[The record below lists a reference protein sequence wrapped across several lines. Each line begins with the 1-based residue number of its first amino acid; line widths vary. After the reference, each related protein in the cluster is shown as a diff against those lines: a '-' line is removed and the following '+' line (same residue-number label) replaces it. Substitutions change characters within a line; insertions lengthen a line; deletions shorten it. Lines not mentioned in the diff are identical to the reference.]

1 MDSDGW
7 KRLLCSKQFG
17 KKTDELCDA
26 IAMMARRISTS
37 HVDPKLTKSFVACRL
52 IPLDKKPGVR
62 PVGIG
67 EVLRRIIGKA
77 VMTILK
83 KDVVSATAPVQVCAG
98 LPGGVEAAVHAA
110 RKVFEDSETE
120 ALILVDA
127 ENAFNALNRKAALS
141 NVRIV
146 CPELSTYLINSYR
159 EPARLFIARSDQEIL
174 SEEGVTQGDN
184 AAMGF
189 YACATVPVI
198 LSTMHKQISTSS
210 EDDSEVPPSSNED
223 PVKQIW
229 YADDAAG
236 GGKIK
241 GLASWWKDLCSY
253 GPMFGY
259 FPKPSKTWVIVKP
272 GYEEQAKEAFPG
284 LQVTSVGQRYLGSFI
299 GSDEGKNQFIREKVN
314 DWCRD
319 LKQLSDIATREPQIA
334 YSAFVFGL
342 SKRWN
347 YVCRT
352 TPNIAEQLKTLE
364 HVTREEFIPA
374 ILDRI
379 HSCTDELRE
388 TFTLP
393 PKFGGLGIPD
403 MTKNADSEYLYSQL
417 ATKKLTAALVEQ
429 QEIYKEDTTVSKA
442 TKSSIT
448 LHRRTRNEELKK
460 KILSSMS
467 ETGKLT
473 MELASEKGA
482 SSWLTALPV
491 QQFGY
496 LLNKQQFTD
505 ALCLR
510 YNLTLK
516 DCPKVCACGQDNSV
530 NHALICKLGGYVSMR
545 HNWLRDTFVRLMKSA
560 KCSEVQTEPGLL
572 PVNNYHLPSGTLLG
586 DQARLDISA
595 RSVWN
600 VLERA
605 FFDVRVFHAHA
616 PTNASKPVPA
626 MYISHENEKK
636 RMYNARVLQ
645 IERGTFTPLVFSTS
659 GGMGKEAERLVK
671 RLAQKMEASSGQ
683 RYSDAVSFLRKRLR
697 FELLKTSVI
706 ALRGDRGA
714 RLRNNFNQNNDIVS
728 DLDLNLEPFG

>member
-1 MDSDGW
+1 
-7 KRLLCSKQFG
+7 
-17 KKTDELCDA
+17 
-26 IAMMARRISTS
+26 
-37 HVDPKLTKSFVACRL
+37 
-52 IPLDKKPGVR
+52 
-62 PVGIG
+62 
-67 EVLRRIIGKA
+67 
-77 VMTILK
+77 
-83 KDVVSATAPVQVCAG
+83 
-98 LPGGVEAAVHAA
+98 
-110 RKVFEDSETE
+110 
-120 ALILVDA
+120 
-127 ENAFNALNRKAALS
+127 
-141 NVRIV
+141 
-146 CPELSTYLINSYR
+146 
-159 EPARLFIARSDQEIL
+159 
-174 SEEGVTQGDN
+174 
-184 AAMGF
+184 
-189 YACATVPVI
+189 
-198 LSTMHKQISTSS
+198 
-210 EDDSEVPPSSNED
+210 
-223 PVKQIW
+223 
-229 YADDAAG
+229 
-236 GGKIK
+236 
-241 GLASWWKDLCSY
+241 
-253 GPMFGY
+253 MFGY

-417 ATKKLTAALVEQ
+417 ATKKHTAALVEQ

-560 KCSEVQTEPGLL
+560 KCSDVQTEPGLL

-659 GGMGKEAERLVK
+659 GGIGKEAERLVK

-683 RYSDAVSFLRKRLR
+683 KYSDAVSFLRKRLR